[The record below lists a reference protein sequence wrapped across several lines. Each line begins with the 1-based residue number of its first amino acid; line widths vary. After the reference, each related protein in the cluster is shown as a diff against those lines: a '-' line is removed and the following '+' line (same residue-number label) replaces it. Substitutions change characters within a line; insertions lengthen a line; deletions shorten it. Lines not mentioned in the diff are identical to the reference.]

1 MPMKLTHK
9 DFDDLRL
16 ITVEEDRIDAA
27 SAIKFKD
34 GIRNLTQGA
43 PDRVLLDLAQVEFL
57 DSSGLGAIVA
67 CMKALGNGMTLELAA
82 LQPPV
87 ERVFHL
93 TRMNTVFKIHT
104 RVSDATTDT
113 EHAS

>member
-1 MPMKLTHK
+1 MKLTHK

-34 GIRNLTQGA
+34 GIRNLTQDA
-43 PDRVLLDLAQVEFL
+43 PNRVLLDLAHVGFL
-57 DSSGLGAIVA
+57 DSSGLGAVVA
-67 CMKALGNGMTLELAA
+67 CLKALDNGMTLELAA

-93 TRMNTVFKIHT
+93 TRMDTVFKIHPS
-104 RVSDATTDT
+104 VSDATTGLA
-113 EHAS
+113 HAS